1 MSINTPHNGK
11 TTLIAACKRF
21 LWSQKRNNHLFS
33 GRLGTGLV
41 RDNWWLLQESG
52 TESPPEVWLCSYPST
67 PALSE
72 STLQAPLIQH
82 LCHLL
87 CFQVFYLLSW
97 SPSFNFTIINR
108 LVFYRGLKLLPQSEV
123 RSFSSLLLYLTFYS
137 YFCLALLFYYHLHV
151 YFRKI

>member
-11 TTLIAACKRF
+11 TTMIAACKRF

-33 GRLGTGLV
+33 EGWGQASWRTIEGFSK
-41 RDNWWLLQESG
+41 SG
-52 TESPPEVWLCSYPST
+52 TESPPELCLALFLFPST

-87 CFQVFYLLSW
+87 CFQVLYLLSS
-97 SPSFNFTIINR
+97 SPSFNFTITDR

-123 RSFSSLLLYLTFYS
+123 RSFSSLFLYLTFYS
-137 YFCLALLFYYHLHV
+137 YFCLALLFLLSSACLL
-151 YFRKI
+151 